1 MKKLLLILVSAF
13 LLMQSSQAQV
23 FQWGIKA
30 GLGLN
35 SLKIA
40 DLTGLED
47 GSDVYDLITGDN
59 VMGYHVGIQTRM
71 NIAMIFIQPEL
82 YFNDGGARIEEFK
95 NNALEAIYNV
105 DFQRIDIPLLVG
117 VKLGPARINLGPVG
131 SYVVNESISGD
142 VENMNPDYTF
152 FSQSMT
158 WGYQVG
164 LGIDF
169 LKISLDARY
178 EGSLSSLGESV
189 NVGGQSYPL
198 DARPGQWVFSLGFW
212 FR

>member
-1 MKKLLLILVSAF
+1 MKKLLFILVASF
-13 LLMQSSQAQV
+13 LFLQSSQAQM

-35 SLKIA
+35 TLKMA

-47 GSDVYDLITGDN
+47 GSDVYDLLTGDN
-59 VMGYHVGIQTRM
+59 VAGYHVGFQTRI
-71 NIAMIFIQPEL
+71 NIAMIFVQPEL
-82 YFNDGGARIEEFK
+82 YFNDGGAKIEEFK
-95 NNALEAIYNV
+95 NDALEATYNV
-105 DFQRIDIPLLVG
+105 NFQRIDLPLLAG
-117 VKLGPARINLGPVG
+117 VKLGPARIKLGPVG
-131 SYVVNESISGD
+131 SYVVHESITGD
-142 VENMNPDYTF
+142 VQNMDPDYKF

-164 LGIDF
+164 LGIDISK
-169 LKISLDARY
+169 LSLDARY

-189 NVGGQSYPL
+189 NVGGESYQL
-198 DARPGQWVFSLGFW
+198 DARPNQWVFSLGFW

>member
-1 MKKLLLILVSAF
+1 MKKLTFILAISLFLVQTSSAQ
-13 LLMQSSQAQV
+13 M

-47 GSDVYDLITGDN
+47 GSDVYDLVTNDN
-59 VMGYHVGIQTRM
+59 VMGYHVGFQTRI

-82 YFNDGGARIEEFK
+82 YFNDGGAKIEEFK
-95 NNALEAIYNV
+95 NDALEATYNV
-105 DFQRIDIPLLVG
+105 NFQRVDLPLLVG
-117 VKLGPARINLGPVG
+117 VELGPARINLGPVG

-142 VENMNPDYTF
+142 VQNLDPDYTV

-158 WGYQVG
+158 WGFQAG
-164 LGIDF
+164 LGID
-169 LKISLDARY
+169 LSKISLDVRY
-178 EGSLSSLGESV
+178 EGSLSSLGESIT
-189 NVGGQSYPL
+189 VGGADYQL
-198 DARPGQWVFSLGFW
+198 DARPSQWIFSLGFW

>member
-1 MKKLLLILVSAF
+1 MKKLLLLLVSAF
-13 LLMQSSQAQV
+13 MLIQSSQAQM

-47 GSDVYDLITGDN
+47 GSDVYDLVNGDN

-95 NNALEAIYNV
+95 NNTLEAIYNV
-105 DFQRIDIPLLVG
+105 DFQRIDLPLLVG

-142 VENMNPDYTF
+142 VENMDPDYTF

-178 EGSLSSLGESV
+178 EGSLSSFGESV
-189 NVGGQSYPL
+189 NVGGKSYPL

>member
-1 MKKLLLILVSAF
+1 MKKLLIILVASFF
-13 LLMQSSQAQV
+13 LVQSVDAQL

-40 DLTGLED
+40 DLTDIQD
-47 GSDVYDLITGDN
+47 GSDVYDMVTGDN
-59 VMGYHVGIQTRM
+59 VMGYHIGFQTRI

-82 YFNDGGARIEEFK
+82 YFNDGGAKIEEFK
-95 NNALEAIYNV
+95 NDALDATYNV
-105 DFQRIDIPLLVG
+105 NFQRIDLPLLVG
-117 VKLGPARINLGPVG
+117 VKLGPARINIGPVG
-131 SYVVNESISGD
+131 SYVVKESVTGD
-142 VENMNPDYTF
+142 VEDLDPDYTF

-164 LGIDF
+164 LGLDIS
-169 LKISLDARY
+169 KISIDARY
-178 EGSLSSLGESV
+178 EGSLSSLGEAV
-189 NVGGQSYPL
+189 NIGGNSYAL
-198 DARPGQWVFSLGFW
+198 DARPSQWVFSLGFW

>member
-1 MKKLLLILVSAF
+1 MASFFLVQSAD
-13 LLMQSSQAQV
+13 AQL

-40 DLTGLED
+40 DLTGIQD
-47 GSDVYDLITGDN
+47 GSDVYDMVTGDN
-59 VMGYHVGIQTRM
+59 VMGYHIGFQTRV

-82 YFNDGGARIEEFK
+82 YFNDGGAKIEEFK
-95 NNALEAIYNV
+95 NDVLDATYNV
-105 DFQRIDIPLLVG
+105 NFQRVDLPLLVG
-117 VKLGPARINLGPVG
+117 VKLGPARINIGPVG
-131 SYVVNESISGD
+131 SYVVKESITGD
-142 VENMNPDYTF
+142 VEDLDPDYTF

-164 LGIDF
+164 LGLDIS
-169 LKISLDARY
+169 KISIDARY
-178 EGSLSSLGESV
+178 EGSLSSLGEAV
-189 NVGGQSYPL
+189 NIGGNSYSL
-198 DARPGQWVFSLGFW
+198 DARPSQWVFSLGFW

>member
-1 MKKLLLILVSAF
+1 MKKLTFILAISLFLVQTSSAQ
-13 LLMQSSQAQV
+13 L

-47 GSDVYDLITGDN
+47 GSDVYDLVTNDN
-59 VMGYHVGIQTRM
+59 VMGYHVGFQTRI

-82 YFNDGGARIEEFK
+82 YFNDGGAKIEEFK
-95 NNALEAIYNV
+95 NDALEATYNV
-105 DFQRIDIPLLVG
+105 NFQRVDLPLLVG
-117 VKLGPARINLGPVG
+117 VELGPARINLGPVG

-142 VENMNPDYTF
+142 VQNLDPDYTV

-158 WGYQVG
+158 WGFQAG
-164 LGIDF
+164 LGID
-169 LKISLDARY
+169 LSKISLDVRY
-178 EGSLSSLGESV
+178 EGSLSSLGESIT
-189 NVGGQSYPL
+189 VGGADYQL
-198 DARPGQWVFSLGFW
+198 DARPSQWIFSLGFW